1 LTCKAD
7 GPVIRCCIAIT
18 TIVIVNLPPSNS
30 FIKNLLNNNARGVLI
45 SCLMQFKN
53 VETKS
58 SAPAA
63 LLSLNLSYFF
73 TAISSAMT
81 ENVTYTI
88 VILFIYDNNL
98 RIIL

>member
-1 LTCKAD
+1 
-7 GPVIRCCIAIT
+7 
-18 TIVIVNLPPSNS
+18 
-30 FIKNLLNNNARGVLI
+30 
-45 SCLMQFKN
+45 MQFKN